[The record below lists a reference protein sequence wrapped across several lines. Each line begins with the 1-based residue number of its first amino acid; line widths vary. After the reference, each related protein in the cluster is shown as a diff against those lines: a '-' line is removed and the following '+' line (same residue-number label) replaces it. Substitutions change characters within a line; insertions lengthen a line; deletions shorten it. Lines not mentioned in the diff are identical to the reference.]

1 MTTEAQA
8 EARATREAQALTDAR
23 ALIARLK
30 SEGRHHVAA
39 TLLTAGG
46 AYTAASL
53 ECVLP
58 RGSICAEAVA
68 IGMAAAAEPFA
79 PILFAVAVNRRGE
92 VIPPCGFCRELLVDY
107 GPEARIAVGETGG
120 ALAVA
125 PLRDL
130 LPHAY
135 KAHLRLNP

>member
-1 MTTEAQA
+1 MTTEA
-8 EARATREAQALTDAR
+8 REAQALADAR
-23 ALIARLK
+23 ALIGRLK

-39 TLLTAGG
+39 TLLTAAG
-46 AYTAASL
+46 AYTAANL

-92 VIPPCGFCRELLVDY
+92 VIPPCGFCRELLIDY
-107 GPEARIAVGETGG
+107 GPEARIAVGEADG
-120 ALAVA
+120 ALSVA
-125 PLRDL
+125 LLRAL

-135 KAHLRLNP
+135 KAHLRLKA

>member
-1 MTTEAQA
+1 MTTEA
-8 EARATREAQALTDAR
+8 ATVGREAQALADAR
-23 ALIARLK
+23 ALIGRLK
-30 SEGRHHVAA
+30 AEGRHHVAA
-39 TLLTAGG
+39 TLLTAAG
-46 AYTAASL
+46 AYTAVNL

-92 VIPPCGFCRELLVDY
+92 VIPPCGFCRELLIDY
-107 GPEARIAVGETGG
+107 GPEARIAVGEADG
-120 ALAVA
+120 ALSVA
-125 PLRDL
+125 PLRAL

-135 KAHLRLNP
+135 KAHLRLKA